1 MIPLTV
7 EQLADVV
14 GGDLTDPSAGGRA
27 ITGVVI
33 DSRAAGPG
41 ALFAALPGQRTDGH
55 AHVGAAARAGAVAC
69 LVATERLVDPAVATA
84 LDEGGAAVA
93 VDEVGDALLGLGRW
107 ARDTVDPT
115 VVCVTG
121 SSGKTTTK
129 DLIAAAT
136 GAGRSVVANVGSYNN
151 ELGVPLTC
159 CRLELGSEVLVA
171 EVGARGLGH
180 VARLAALLAP
190 DIAVVTTISGA
201 HLEQFGDLE
210 TVARAKGE
218 LVEALGAGGL
228 AVLNADDPRVAA
240 LAARTVGRVVTYG
253 LDSEAAWRADD
264 VELDALARAR
274 FTVRGVRVELPLAGV
289 HQVGNALAALVVA
302 DAVGVPLDAAAA
314 ALAAAPVSRWRSE
327 VIRTAQGVVVVN
339 DAYNANPASTEAALR
354 TLAAV
359 DTTGRRWAV
368 LGEMAELG
376 PTSGDEHERVGRLAV
391 RLGLDGVVAVGEP
404 AERVRHG
411 AAEEAAGRG
420 EQRAVDDAQAA
431 AGLLAQRL
439 EPGDV
444 VLVKAS
450 RSAGLERLA
459 EQLVASLGGAE
470 GAP

>member
-14 GGDLTDPSAGGRA
+14 GGDLSDLSAGGHA
-27 ITGVVI
+27 ITEVVI
-33 DSRAAGPG
+33 DSRVAGPG
-41 ALFAALPGQRTDGH
+41 SLFAALRGERTDGH
-55 AHVGAAARAGAVAC
+55 VHLGAAARAGAVAC
-69 LVATERLVDPAVATA
+69 LVAAERRVDPGTVT
-84 LDEGGAAVA
+84 VS
-93 VDEVGDALLGLGRW
+93 VDDVGDALLGLGRW
-107 ARDTVDPT
+107 VRDTVDPT

-136 GAGRSVVANVGSYNN
+136 GVGRSVVANVGSYNN

-218 LVEALGAGGL
+218 LVEALGSGGL
-228 AVLNADDPRVAA
+228 AVLNADDSRVAA
-240 LAARTVGRVVTYG
+240 LAERTVGRVVTYG
-253 LDSEAAWRADD
+253 VESAAQWRAVD
-264 VELDALARAR
+264 VELDALARPR

-327 VIRTAQGVVVVN
+327 VTRTGKGVVVIN

-376 PTSGDEHERVGRLAV
+376 PTSGDEHERLGRFAV
-391 RLGLDGVVAVGEP
+391 TLGLDGVVAVGP
-404 AERVRHG
+404 RAERVRYG
-411 AAEEAAGRG
+411 AADEAGGRG
-420 EQRAVDDAQAA
+420 EQQSVDDPEAA
-431 AGLLAQRL
+431 ARLLTARL

-470 GAP
+470 GLA